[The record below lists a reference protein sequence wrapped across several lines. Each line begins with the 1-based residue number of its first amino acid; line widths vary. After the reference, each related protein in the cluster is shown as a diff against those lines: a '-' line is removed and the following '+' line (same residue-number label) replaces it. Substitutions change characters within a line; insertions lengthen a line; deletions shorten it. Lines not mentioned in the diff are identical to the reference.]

1 MFNYFYKRYKVEV
14 LNTSLWMS
22 VKELKLYE
30 KVFLTIVVLGAILS
44 GIFSM
49 LDIKIGLEI
58 SVVLILIGLV
68 LLMIVR
74 NGKPEQ
80 KRIVEEI
87 IGPSANDRMQEMIK
101 LLISFEIDVTDEKQL
116 GNLIKQA
123 RKQQEA
129 YDVWKRFR
137 QAFRGMTTYVLLPIV
152 TILLSEFFKGVNLEI
167 LLYRAVIL
175 VLICA
180 CIVLLVAAFALNF
193 NDIFNPDIRNLEYL
207 ICDIE
212 DVMVF
217 ANKTQTIR
225 DIYKS

>member
-1 MFNYFYKRYKVEV
+1 
-14 LNTSLWMS
+14 
-22 VKELKLYE
+22 
-30 KVFLTIVVLGAILS
+30 
-44 GIFSM
+44 M

-217 ANKTQTIR
+217 ANKTQTIK